1 VTFVIRRALRSALA
15 GAGAATHHGIVI
27 YRVSLVLVGA
37 VTVSALVA
45 SVRAT
50 LAPSLAS
57 DAEIRELLVDH
68 VDAQKKSVGTI
79 AGLLTPQGRR
89 FVSYGHLNQGD
100 LRPLDADTVFEVG
113 SVTKIFTALLLADM
127 VQRGD
132 LALDDPLSKYL
143 PEVKVPDKD
152 GRKITLADLA
162 THTSGLPFFPSDIP
176 IADPAEAGRIVA
188 NYSTDQVHQFL
199 ARYELPQ
206 RPGSKWAYS
215 NLGYGLLGEALARRA
230 GRDYETLVRE
240 RITGPLGM
248 ASTAITISPAMK
260 ARLGVGHDGKL
271 EAAPGVD
278 MPAFLAAG
286 CFRSTANDL
295 LTFLSAIMDA
305 KSPLA
310 PAMASMLQTRRPGPG
325 LEQALGWW
333 IVKVG
338 ADDEGFVA
346 FGGQTLGYAATLAF
360 DPKTRVGVVVLSNGT
375 QDDGGLGWHLLRPA
389 FPVTTAAAMKA
400 RQEAARK
407 EAVVD
412 AKKLDADAGQY
423 RVASGPTAGDVVT
436 IEHQTEG
443 LVLKSPATPPQG
455 LRLYAES
462 DSRFFLTE
470 ADVQITFEADAR
482 GRVTG
487 LVVHFAGAE
496 TEAPRVDAEGEK
508 R

>member
-1 VTFVIRRALRSALA
+1 
-15 GAGAATHHGIVI
+15 VI
-27 YRVSLVLVGA
+27 YRVSMILVGA
-37 VTVSALVA
+37 VTVAALVA
-45 SVRAT
+45 SVRAS
-50 LAPSLAS
+50 LEISLAS

-68 VDAQKKSVGTI
+68 VDAQRKSVGTI
-79 AGLLTPQGRR
+79 VGLLTPQGRR
-89 FVSYGHLNQGD
+89 IVSYGRLNQND
-100 LRPLDADTVFEVG
+100 PRPLDADTVFEVG

-127 VQRGD
+127 VQRGAV
-132 LALDDPLSKYL
+132 ALDDPLSKYL

-176 IADPAEAGRIVA
+176 IADPAQAGRSVA
-188 NYSTDQVHQFL
+188 AYSTNRVHQFL
-199 ARYELPQ
+199 AEYQLPQ
-206 RPGSKWAYS
+206 RPGAKWAYS

-230 GRDYETLVRE
+230 GEGYELLVRE
-240 RITGPLGM
+240 RITGPLGLS
-248 ASTAITISPAMK
+248 STAITVSPAMK
-260 ARLGVGHDGKL
+260 ARLGVGHDAKL
-271 EAAPGVD
+271 EAAPDVD

-295 LTFLSAIMDA
+295 LTFLAAFMDA

-333 IVKVG
+333 IAKVS

-346 FGGQTLGYAATLAF
+346 FGGQTLGYAATIAF

-389 FPVTTAAAMKA
+389 FPVATADATKA
-400 RQEAARK
+400 RREAASK
-407 EAVVD
+407 EVTID
-412 AKKLDADAGQY
+412 AQRLDAYAGRY
-423 RVASGPTAGDVVT
+423 RVASGPTAGDIVT
-436 IEHQTEG
+436 IERKAQG
-443 LVLKSPATPPQG
+443 LVLESPATPLEG
-455 LRLYAES
+455 LRLYAASE
-462 DSRFFLTE
+462 SRFFLTE
-470 ADVQITFEADAR
+470 ADVQVTFETDTQ

-487 LVVHFAGAE
+487 LVVHFAGTDTA
-496 TEAPRVDAEGEK
+496 APRLDAEGEK